1 MIHIDNL
8 YKTFETP
15 HGRFEALAG
24 ITLDVEKGEIFGII
38 GPSGAGKSTLVQC
51 INLLERPDSGTIR
64 IGEQQ
69 LTGLGEAA
77 LRRERRRIGMIFQ
90 HFNLL
95 SRRTVYGNV
104 ALPLEVAGV
113 PAGEIRQRV
122 DHLLALVGLEHLSDR
137 YPSQIS
143 GGQKQ
148 RVGIARALANN
159 PDVLLSDEAT
169 SALDPETTH
178 TILALLRDINRKT
191 GITVV
196 MITHQME
203 VVREICDRVA
213 VLSHGRAVEVGRT
226 LDVFSAPTH
235 DVTRAMV
242 SAATASDL
250 SASTLDALTVR
261 MKATRAAHPEQG
273 LRLLRLS
280 LSGLSDTGALLSA
293 LSRDFSLEVNLVQA
307 RVEDIQGVAVG
318 TLFVTAQGQD
328 SDLDRAIESLAQRQI
343 VTQELANESANNRTA

>member
-1 MIHIDNL
+1 MIHIDQL
-8 YKTFETP
+8 YKTYDSP

-24 ITLDVEKGEIFGII
+24 ISLDVKKGEIFGII

-64 IGEQQ
+64 IGDQT
-69 LTGLGEAA
+69 LTGLSDSA

-95 SRRTVYGNV
+95 SRRTVYENV
-104 ALPLEVAGV
+104 ALPLEIAGV
-113 PAGEIRQRV
+113 ARGDIRARV
-122 DHLLALVGLEHLSDR
+122 EALLALVGLEHLKDR
-137 YPSQIS
+137 FPSQIS

-148 RVGIARALANN
+148 RVGIARALANE

-191 GITVV
+191 GVTVV

-213 VLSHGRAVEVGRT
+213 VLSHGHAVEVGRT
-226 LDVFSAPTH
+226 LDVFSSPTH
-235 DVTRAMV
+235 EVTRAMV

-250 SASTLDALTVR
+250 TESTREAVR
-261 MKATRAAHPEQG
+261 ARMQAEGTAHPASSV
-273 LRLLRLS
+273 RLLRLS
-280 LSGLSDTGALLSA
+280 LSGLSDTDSVLT
-293 LSRDFSLEVNLVQA
+293 SLAGEFGLGVHVVQA
-307 RVEDIQGVAVG
+307 RIEDIQGASVG
-318 TLFVTAQGQD
+318 TLFVTVRGAQDALDCATTALGQRKID
-328 SDLDRAIESLAQRQI
+328 VQEVDR
-343 VTQELANESANNRTA
+343 V

>member
-8 YKTFETP
+8 SKTYDTP
-15 HGRFEALAG
+15 HGRFEALSG
-24 ITLDVEKGEIFGII
+24 ITLDIKKGEVFGII

-64 IGEQQ
+64 IGDQM
-69 LTGLGEAA
+69 LSGLGEAS

-104 ALPLEVAGV
+104 ALPLEIAGV
-113 PAGEIRQRV
+113 AAAEIRPRV
-122 DHLLALVGLEHLSDR
+122 EHLLSLVGLEHLSDR

-148 RVGIARALANN
+148 RVGIARALANQ
-159 PDVLLSDEAT
+159 PYVLLSDEAT

-178 TILALLRDINRKT
+178 SILALLRDINQKT
-191 GITVV
+191 GVTVV

-213 VLSHGRAVEVGRT
+213 VLSHGKAVEVGRT
-226 LDVFSAPTH
+226 LDVFSSPQH
-235 DVTRAMV
+235 EVTRAMV
-242 SAATASDL
+242 SAATASEL
-250 SASTLDALTVR
+250 TASTL
-261 MKATRAAHPEQG
+261 AAAREKMQQMAADYPGQEQ
-273 LRLLRLS
+273 RLVRLS
-280 LSGLSDTGALLSA
+280 LSGLSDTNTLLA
-293 LSRDFSLEVNLVQA
+293 GLARDFNLDVHLVQA
-307 RVEDIQGVAVG
+307 RIEDIQGVAVG
-318 TLFVTAQGQD
+318 TLFVMARGTQQA
-328 SDLDRAIESLAQRQI
+328 LDGAMTSLAQRKI
-343 VTQELANESANNRTA
+343 ATQEIL